1 MSWLSGQAELGGG
14 LHDLFEQS
22 TADVR
27 VAKVCTAGLRA
38 TKGSAGRCRCSFPA
52 LCGALFGYRQ
62 WGSAKR

>member
-27 VAKVCTAGLRA
+27 VAKVYTRITRHEGQRA
-38 TKGSAGRCRCSFPA
+38 AMSLLVPCAV
-52 LCGALFGYRQ
+52 
-62 WGSAKR
+62 WGTVRL

>member
-27 VAKVCTAGLRA
+27 VAKVCTATGITRHE
-38 TKGSAGRCRCSFPA
+38 GQR
-52 LCGALFGYRQ
+52 GAMSLLVPCAVRGTVRL
-62 WGSAKR
+62 